1 MTNANIANTTPQLL
15 NRLRMRQVALLLAID
30 ERRTL
35 RAAATQLGMTQPAAT
50 KMLHELE
57 SALGQTLFDRVG
69 RGLQLN
75 PAGQAVMNTFRGL
88 RGSMLALG
96 RELHELRLG
105 SAGKLCVGS
114 IMAAAPEYLSEA
126 LIGLKKRYPLLS
138 VDISV
143 GTSDRLIEQL
153 LDGSL
158 DVGIGRVPDPTS
170 PTNQDCLFRPIGEEA
185 LSVVVACEHPL
196 VKGGKPSKT
205 TKLKRLPFEAL
216 LAYPWILQPRGSPMR
231 EVIEQEFR
239 SHHAAMPLGL
249 IETASILTTTN
260 LIARSEMIAVI
271 PHSIASRYER
281 HGLLRIVPYPIIQS
295 LTAWGSLVLRDRP
308 VNAVGQAFLG
318 VLHGDATV
326 PARHRFPTGHPVP
339 SPP

>member
-1 MTNANIANTTPQLL
+1 MNTTPQLL

-35 RAAATQLGMTQPAAT
+35 RAAAAELGMTQPAAT
-50 KMLHELE
+50 KMLRELE
-57 SALGQTLFDRVG
+57 NALGQTLFDRVG
-69 RGLQLN
+69 RGLRLN

-88 RGSMLALG
+88 QGSMLALG

-114 IMAAAPEYLSEA
+114 IMAAAPEHLSEA

-153 LDGSL
+153 RDGSL
-158 DVGIGRVPDPTS
+158 DVVIGRVPDPTS
-170 PTNQDCLFRPIGEEA
+170 PVNQDCLFRPIGEEA

-196 VKGGKPSKT
+196 LTIKKPH
-205 TKLKRLPFEAL
+205 KLTQTGQGHTAEKAKKAATPPRLAFEAL
-216 LAYPWILQPRGSPMR
+216 LTYPWILQPHGSPMR

-239 SHHAAMPLGL
+239 SHHAALPLGL
-249 IETASILTTTN
+249 IETASILTTTH

-271 PHSIASRYER
+271 PQSIASRYEK
-281 HGLLRIVPYPIIQS
+281 HGLLRILPYPITQS
-295 LTAWGSLVLRDRP
+295 LTAWGSLVLRHRP
-308 VNAVGQAFLG
+308 VNAMGQAFLAL
-318 VLHGDATV
+318 LHDEG
-326 PARHRFPTGHPVP
+326 
-339 SPP
+339 